1 MTLLSRTADNLF
13 WMGRHMERADFGA
26 RLLDAAQRF
35 AALPAR
41 EAKDEANHAW
51 ASALASAGVAD
62 HFRSL
67 GGDDADETAVR
78 EFIAFS
84 PENSSSI
91 LSCLEAVRHNAR
103 SVRTALTAEVW
114 ESINGAWNELS
125 RFAANR
131 DDREAFVRFLDW
143 LKTVTLTFDG
153 AATRTMLRNDC
164 YWFLRLGGQI
174 ERADNTA
181 RLLDVKYHLLLPAGE
196 KVGAALDYFQWN
208 TLLREVSA
216 HTAYRWLYR
225 SNLQPW
231 LIADMLILNR
241 AMPRSLACC
250 QETMVDLL
258 NELATAYGRRGP
270 SQRRATGTMR
280 GLASAKIDGVFQGG
294 LHEFITD
301 FLAENNGLA
310 SDIAEQYLL

>member
-1 MTLLSRTADNLF
+1 MTLLSRTAESLY
-13 WMGRHMERADFGA
+13 WMGRYVERADFAA

-41 EAKDEANHAW
+41 EAKDEADQAW
-51 ASALASAGVAD
+51 ASALTSAGVAD
-62 HFRSL
+62 AFRAA
-67 GGDDADETAVR
+67 GGDPGDEAAVR
-78 EFIAFS
+78 DYIAFS
-84 PENSSSI
+84 PDNPSSI
-91 LSCLEAVRHNAR
+91 LSCLTAVRANAR
-103 SVRTALTAEVW
+103 SVRTALTVEVW

-125 RFAANR
+125 KFEHAR

-181 RLLDVKYHLLLPAGE
+181 RLLDVKYHLLLPASE
-196 KVGAALDYFQWN
+196 KVGGSLDYFQWN

-225 SNLQPW
+225 ANLQPW

-250 QETMVDLL
+250 QETMVTFLD
-258 NELATAYGRRGP
+258 ELAAAYGRRGP
-270 SQRRATGTMR
+270 SQRRAAATLR
-280 GLASAKIDGVFQGG
+280 GLGVARIESVFQAG
-294 LHEFITD
+294 LHEFIQD